1 MLLLWSKKGKY
12 YGHVIND
19 IRNCS
24 REPRYNKRYEAYY
37 FYCMG
42 LCCGLVFVFNIYY
55 IKEVNFGGKFFD
67 ELNQLIIEHFK
78 SVLE

>member
-1 MLLLWSKKGKY
+1 
-12 YGHVIND
+12 
-19 IRNCS
+19 
-24 REPRYNKRYEAYY
+24 
-37 FYCMG
+37 MG